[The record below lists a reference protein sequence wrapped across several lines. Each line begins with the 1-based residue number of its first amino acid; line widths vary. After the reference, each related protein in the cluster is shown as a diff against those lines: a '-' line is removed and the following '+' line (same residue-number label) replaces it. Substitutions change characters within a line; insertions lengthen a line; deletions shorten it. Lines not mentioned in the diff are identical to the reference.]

1 MFTPSPASPGCRSP
15 SWACRPPRC
24 RGRRCR
30 GRARAGG
37 WPAWSPPRRC
47 SPGAWVN
54 IFPIKKYFSA
64 THPAHNLRVLED
76 LLLDHGE
83 AALHEGSVSSSVPR
97 HAFILNLKNRM
108 RSEKMVYMFRM
119 HRMYRLNS
127 VKNTNF
133 FWDRK
138 KIFLTH
144 WKTVFWVTE
153 HFFEKS
159 GNWTHWPARAS
170 SDVKE
175 LFSRR

>member
-1 MFTPSPASPGCRSP
+1 MFTPSPASPGCRTP

-47 SPGAWVN
+47 SPGSWVN
-54 IFPIKKYFSA
+54 IFTIKIKYFSA

-97 HAFILNLKNRM
+97 HAFILNLKNRI
-108 RSEKMVYMFRM
+108 RSEKMVYYMCSAP
-119 HRMYRLNS
+119 YVQCTLELKDLS
-127 VKNTNF
+127 F
-133 FWDRK
+133 FLIFIILQALFNAPMCVDSENLCMGSPALLK
-138 KIFLTH
+138 KVRTPSKKWAIC
-144 WKTVFWVTE
+144 
-153 HFFEKS
+153 S
-159 GNWTHWPARAS
+159 
-170 SDVKE
+170 
-175 LFSRR
+175 